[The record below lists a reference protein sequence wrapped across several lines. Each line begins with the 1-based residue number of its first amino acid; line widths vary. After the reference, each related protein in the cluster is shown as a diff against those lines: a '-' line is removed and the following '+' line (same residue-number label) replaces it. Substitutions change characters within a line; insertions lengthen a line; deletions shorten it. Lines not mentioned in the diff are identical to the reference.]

1 MEDKNF
7 INKPSLVRLSKIAG
21 VKSLSQDSYDILN
34 KVALDKLEE
43 VIDTCIIVNSQ
54 NKNKI
59 ISKKDLYSALHLLGY
74 NLTSNTD

>member
-34 KVALDKLEE
+34 KVALDKLEDI
-43 VIDTCIIVNSQ
+43 VDACIIVNSQ
-54 NKNKI
+54 NKKKI
-59 ISKKDLYSALHLLGY
+59 ISKKDLYSALHILGY

>member
-43 VIDTCIIVNSQ
+43 IVDTCIIVNSQ

-59 ISKKDLYSALHLLGY
+59 ISKKDLYSALHILGY